1 MTNFQEQWFQI
12 LLHLDKYLLSIITTT
27 CNEEGKNLSSIS
39 DSKVLRHNTDEN
51 VRFKFT
57 YIVTMYMHKAC
68 NTYKVLNTGI
78 LLTMHQVVNK
88 TDLGSIRIK
97 LNFIFRYSGRCFVD
111 DMEKYLSRNN

>member
-1 MTNFQEQWFQI
+1 M
-12 LLHLDKYLLSIITTT
+12 
-27 CNEEGKNLSSIS
+27 SSIS

-57 YIVTMYMHKAC
+57 YIVTIYMHKAC

-111 DMEKYLSRNN
+111 DMGKIFIKK